1 MKKILAATAFLFLIA
16 AGTASW
22 AGPAEEVAQIS
33 GPRLKALYSGDIDA
47 YVDAYADN
55 AMFYSSFSPFRIEGK
70 DAIRAFFSQLVQ
82 MYPKRQVF
90 IRQPI
95 ARVYNDNLVIQTSY
109 AVLNWANAKGEY
121 ETFDTRGST
130 VWAKVEGHW
139 KIVDQH
145 LSRLPAQGNQPR

>member
-1 MKKILAATAFLFLIA
+1 MKRFMAGTAFLLLVA
-16 AGTASW
+16 AGGASW
-22 AGPAEEVAQIS
+22 AGPAEEVAQIAA
-33 GPRLKALYSGDIDA
+33 PRLKALYAGDIDA

-55 AMFYSSFSPFRIEGK
+55 AVFFSSFSPFRIEGK

-90 IRQPI
+90 IRQPM

-109 AVLNWANAKGEY
+109 AVLNWINAKGEY
-121 ETFDTRGST
+121 EVYDTRGST
-130 VWAKVEGHW
+130 VWAKVDGQW

-145 LSRLPAQGNQPR
+145 LSRLPAQGHPR